1 MDKSDFFVYSFFVQ
15 LNICI
20 VACLEN
26 SYTFH
31 NIFALHG
38 CHIFSYFNTSVKN
51 SFLSLKFKLR
61 NQLKRAD
68 TVWQVENYEQRS
80 GKKEMTFSKKLFLK
94 CVNVLKKENRSVF
107 FSLNDVHLFILCN
120 LCIYL

>member
-1 MDKSDFFVYSFFVQ
+1 MNKSDFFVYSFFVQ

-51 SFLSLKFKLR
+51 SSLSLKFKLR

-68 TVWQVENYEQRS
+68 TVWQVEMSRGKEKERWCWVRVRS
-80 GKKEMTFSKKLFLK
+80 MPFDLLMVKMRLVENSAN
-94 CVNVLKKENRSVF
+94 NVDINK
-107 FSLNDVHLFILCN
+107 
-120 LCIYL
+120 